1 MSSSPRLPRLPPPP
15 KPGKKRSSF
24 PPAEVP
30 TKPRNEKVSDFFQL
44 GQIYEELKPEF
55 QRALKAHAHALLR
68 AQNELEQDPKI
79 EITRR

>member
-1 MSSSPRLPRLPPPP
+1 MTRFPRLPPPP

-24 PPAEVP
+24 PPAETP

-55 QRALKAHAHALLR
+55 QRALKAHAHTLLR
-68 AQNELEQDPKI
+68 LQNEVEQDPKI
-79 EITRR
+79 EVTRR